1 MTFAAYITWRFDWE
15 PNQTRQIVA
24 NTRYSCILWRSITRL
39 AVSHSSQINFS
50 MYTHETVCV
59 CVCVCASV
67 FFSILMW
74 TRVFRAWKHREYILV
89 ENWQSFNSVL
99 RCGLVDSLHNRSNLQ
114 WFYLFI
120 HLPTDIIGGFDI
132 ELNSIPISI
141 SNYWQ
146 YIHTNTRTTPPLIQL
161 HFFFIIHLIWW
172 NFTFIIRNGLLLTIS
187 QLK

>member
-59 CVCVCASV
+59 CVCLCQRLLFNFDVDSCFSLVKTQRIHSGGKLTIVQFSASV
-67 FFSILMW
+67 RSRWF
-74 TRVFRAWKHREYILV
+74 TA
-89 ENWQSFNSVL
+89 QSQQFAMV
-99 RCGLVDSLHNRSNLQ
+99 
-114 WFYLFI
+114 LFI
-120 HLPTDIIGGFDI
+120 YSPSDWYNWWFWHRIEFYPDQYFKLLTIYPHKHTHHAATD
-132 ELNSIPISI
+132 S
-141 SNYWQ
+141 
-146 YIHTNTRTTPPLIQL
+146 TP
-161 HFFFIIHLIWW
+161 FFFIIHLIWW